1 MNEFDVLLTREEIA
15 FIYDIAEKRQKN
27 KEQGGIED
35 KKYDSNYSSFDM
47 NLYGAAG
54 EFAFCK
60 WEGSKF
66 DDEIH
71 NKRGG
76 WDTIDHLGRRV
87 DVKHSR
93 TDYLLAP
100 NHKKLGACDI
110 YVLVKG
116 DFPMFRIVGWCEE
129 EELLCEENL
138 KDLFK
143 KGKLGYCLYVDNLRR
158 MWSNV

>member
-1 MNEFDVLLTREEIA
+1 MNEFDVLLTPMEIA
-15 FIYDIAEKRQKN
+15 YIQDIAKRRQEN
-27 KEQGGIED
+27 KEKGQIED
-35 KKYDSNYSSFDM
+35 KKYDSTYSSYEM

-54 EFAFCK
+54 EFVFCK
-60 WEGSKF
+60 WEGSEF
-66 DDEIH
+66 DDSIH

-76 WDTIDHLGRRV
+76 FDTIDHLGRRV

-93 TDYLLAP
+93 TDFLLAP

-116 DFPMFRIVGWCEE
+116 DFPMFRVCGWVDECD
-129 EELLCEENL
+129 LLHEDNL
-138 KDLFK
+138 ADWFN
-143 KGKLGYCLYVDNLRR
+143 KGKEGYRLHVRNLNP